1 MNTRHV
7 TRAAGA
13 LLASG
18 VATLALAT
26 PASAMVDPAPPPNP
40 DGRNLPAGSG
50 LERLAD
56 ETPWT
61 EIGLGVAGGL
71 ALAGLGIAAG
81 TRARRRSLAHSG

>member
-1 MNTRHV
+1 MNIRHV
-7 TRAAGA
+7 TQATGA

-18 VATLALAT
+18 VATLAFAT

-40 DGRNLPAGSG
+40 DGSHLPAGPG
-50 LERLAD
+50 LPSLSD

-81 TRARRRSLAHSG
+81 QRARRRGLVHSS